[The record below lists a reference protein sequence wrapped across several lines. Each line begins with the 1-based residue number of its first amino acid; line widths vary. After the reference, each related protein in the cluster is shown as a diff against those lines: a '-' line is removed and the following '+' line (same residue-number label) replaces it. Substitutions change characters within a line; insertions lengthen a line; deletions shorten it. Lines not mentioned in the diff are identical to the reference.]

1 MRYAIVSDLHGNWIA
16 WRAVLRDIATLGVD
30 RILCLGDVVGY
41 GPQPAEVLESVYE
54 HVWKVALGNHD
65 AVVCGRLSDEAFHP
79 DARRV
84 LEWTR
89 RQILPAGVQLMASWP
104 FQLVGKSFRCAHA
117 CFYASA
123 RFLYIEREEDAALEW
138 SSVPEP
144 LLFVGHTHRPAL
156 FVVGASGTTHSL
168 PPQDFVATEGRRY
181 LVNVGSVGIPRDGD
195 VRASYVI
202 YDVPTGSVMFRKV
215 PFDLDAFRDSVR
227 RAGVESAAL
236 AFLGWDPLLGRRP
249 LREVVYFRPPEQ
261 AAATARGGADVED
274 VDAWRGRA
282 RRWRRVAFS
291 TSAALGTTLLLA
303 GGLLWY
309 TTTRS
314 QTIPSRP
321 APQVSLSE
329 FAEGVNAL
337 YHPDSPVPPFQGWT
351 VRYGDRRAQQVWAEE
366 ITDSTKTPAF
376 RVCSKRSELW
386 VIESDPIQVQ
396 PRQRVSLEAVFRMSP
411 DWTGTIAVAASVQGV
426 RPDGHEYVR
435 RNFLV
440 KEPSLIRREGR
451 RVARETVDLPAGART
466 IQVRIEGRF
475 CGEVLIESVELTRR
489 PARE

>member
-89 RQILPAGVQLMASWP
+89 RQISPAGVQLMASWP
-104 FQLVGKSFRCAHA
+104 FQLVSKSFRCAHA

-123 RFLYIEREEDAALEW
+123 RFFYIEREEDAALEW

-156 FVVGASGTTHSL
+156 FVIGASGTTHSL
-168 PPQDFVATEGRRY
+168 PPQDFVATDGRRY

-202 YDVPTGSVMFRKV
+202 YDVPTSSVMFRKV
-215 PFDLDAFRDSVR
+215 PFDLDAFRDSVQ
-227 RAGVESAAL
+227 RAGVDSPAL

-249 LREVVYFRPPEQ
+249 LREVVYFRPPDQ

-282 RRWRRVAFS
+282 RRWRRVALG
-291 TSAALGTTLLLA
+291 TAAALGGTLCIA
-303 GGLLWY
+303 GGFLWY
-309 TTTRS
+309 TITRA

-321 APQVSLSE
+321 APEVLLSE
-329 FAEGVNAL
+329 LAEGANVLPHPNA
-337 YHPDSPVPPFQGWT
+337 DRPPFFGWT
-351 VRYGDRRAQQVWAEE
+351 VRYGDRRAQRVWVP
-366 ITDSTKTPAF
+366 DGVGSTQAPTF
-376 RVCSKRSELW
+376 RIRSSRSELM
-386 VIESDPIQVQ
+386 VIESDPIRVQ
-396 PRQRVSLEAVFRMSP
+396 PRQRITMEAVYRMSP
-411 DWTGTIAVAASVQGV
+411 DWTGTVALAASVKGTQ
-426 RPDGHEYVR
+426 PDGREYVR
-435 RNFLV
+435 QNFVV
-440 KEPSLIRREGR
+440 KEPSLVRREGR
-451 RVARETVDLPAGART
+451 RVARETVDLPAGAHTLR
-466 IQVRIEGRF
+466 VRIEGRF
-475 CGEVLIESVELTRR
+475 CGELLVESVELARR
-489 PARE
+489 SMRE